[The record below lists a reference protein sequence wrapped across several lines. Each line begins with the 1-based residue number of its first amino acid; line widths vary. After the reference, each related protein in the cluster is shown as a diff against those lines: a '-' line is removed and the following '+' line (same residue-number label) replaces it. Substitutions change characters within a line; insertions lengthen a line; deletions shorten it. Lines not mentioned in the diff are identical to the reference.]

1 MSPYGATKSAAE
13 RHVQLPCSS
22 YDLRDNND
30 ALVVFHLTTVPSA
43 LADYLYLQFQE
54 ELDRGATY
62 PQQLPMSR
70 TAFDEYFLAND
81 LFVGVIAP
89 TSAITLEQ
97 ARGGR
102 EWTACLGG
110 AYYVGHDRCFEMSS
124 DDSPR

>member
-1 MSPYGATKSAAE
+1 MSPYGTTTSAAR
-13 RHVQLPCSS
+13 RHVQLPCTS
-22 YDLRDNND
+22 YDLRNNDDD

-89 TSAITLEQ
+89 ISAITLEQ
-97 ARGGR
+97 ARAGR

-110 AYYVGHDRCFEMSS
+110 AYYVCHDRWGCSK
-124 DDSPR
+124 